1 MRTHNIARVRAQ
13 FLSRVGHL
21 LRGGAALPDTVSDSR
36 KGKVQDIAEPEGGHN
51 DAAVWRSFVEWVVRL
66 FL

>member
-21 LRGGAALPDTVSDSR
+21 LRGGAALPDYSQRFSQGR
-36 KGKVQDIAEPEGGHN
+36 AQDIAEPEGGHH